1 MTKDKIE
8 KSKMIL
14 WGIVIA
20 VVILLL
26 LLSLGFGVTRSGA
39 GESNARSGSAA
50 SNDYSSLPEKCRPP
64 AGQDIEAWKEHLGH
78 HAETQECLDYF
89 KNQ

>member
-1 MTKDKIE
+1 MKKTKIE
-8 KSKMIL
+8 KSKIIL

-26 LLSLGFGVTRSGA
+26 FLSFGLRIAKSGSTGA
-39 GESNARSGSAA
+39 GGSSSADNYA
-50 SNDYSSLPEKCRPP
+50 SLPEKCRPP
-64 AGQDIEAWKEHLGH
+64 AGQDITAWKEHLGH
-78 HAETQECLDYF
+78 HAETQDCLQYF